1 MGMTVRKFQTFEWV
15 DYENPKK
22 SDLIELIKPFGIE
35 FHVLE
40 DTLEVGHL
48 PKIEKLN
55 NLSFIILRAYS
66 ASPDKQ
72 SSTISKLTNKIGFFY
87 NESTLITIHQKGFK
101 FLENISD
108 DIEDPE
114 SLMVKIVERMLV
126 TYQAP
131 AEWLSNE
138 MDKIEKNVFLHNLN
152 KFSVHDLYF
161 GKAKARVCKKL
172 LMLTQTVLNQV
183 QVDPK
188 NITKLQ
194 DEKETLS
201 NLIHQFDEFLE
212 DANSILNIYIS
223 TTSQKTN
230 DVMKLLT
237 IFSAFFLPLTF
248 IVGVYGMNFQ
258 HMPELSSPNGY
269 YYTLLAMG
277 IISVLIFIWFKRK
290 KII

>member
-1 MGMTVRKFQTFEWV
+1 MNLRKFQTFEWV

-22 SDLIELIKPFGIE
+22 SELEELIKPFGIE
-35 FHVLE
+35 YHVLE

-55 NLSFIILRAYS
+55 NLNFIILRAYS
-66 ASPDKQ
+66 VGPDKQ

-87 NESTLITIHQKGFK
+87 NDSTLITIHQKGFK

-114 SLMVKIVERMLV
+114 SLMIKIVERMLI

-138 MDKIEKNVFLHNLN
+138 MDKIEKNVFLNNLS
-152 KFSVHDLYF
+152 KFSVHELYF

-172 LMLTQTVLNQV
+172 LMQTQTILNQI
-183 QVDPK
+183 QVNPK
-188 NITKLQ
+188 NLTKLQ

-201 NLIHQFDEFLE
+201 NLIHQYDEFLE

-269 YYTLLAMG
+269 YYTLFIMG
-277 IISVLIFIWFKRK
+277 LISIGIFIWFKK
-290 KII
+290 EKII